1 MTSSPAPELKPILE
15 HMRER
20 NFTAALS
27 AADAALRSC
36 PNDPALLE
44 LAAIAALQ
52 AGQIERAVTWLE
64 RQLAIAPDNRAARF
78 NLASALATLGRSDA
92 ALDLAAEY
100 AGQPKLAR
108 LAGYLLQQKGRNDEA
123 IPAYRAA
130 LNEVPGDWETWN
142 NLGNCLSAAGESDA
156 AVAAIEQAINAAP
169 GNGTP
174 ELFLNLL
181 RALGLTGN
189 EQPRLHAAEEATR
202 RFPDHPDLRFEL
214 GVAQFAAG
222 QLDEAEATLKRAADA
237 EASFGRAAME
247 LGMLYET
254 TNRLDEL
261 DAHVARCAERGPSPE
276 LAFLQAWSLR
286 RRNRFAEAAEYAAR
300 IPPTINPAR
309 TAQLRAEI
317 ADRLGDEAEAFRQ
330 YELMNRASVDSDP
343 LPPGP
348 TYREQVAAQTAAMG
362 PPLPARQAKPGEPSD
377 PVFIV
382 GSPRSGTTLL
392 DTLLRALPE
401 LQVIEEMP
409 MLAMVVEEFP
419 GLERQSDLTQVDAA
433 RARYFELAEQ
443 LESPAGGRRI
453 VDKMPLH
460 LTHMPVIHRLFPD
473 AAIILVER
481 HPCDAVLSCFI
492 TNLALSH
499 AMHSY
504 TTLEGSARTYDAIF
518 ANWMRANELLPLR
531 VHRVRYERMIAD
543 LEAEL
548 RPLVAFLGL
557 PWRDEVLDNQASA
570 ARRGMV
576 RTASYA
582 QVGQPLYTRAVA
594 RWERYRKQMVPVLQ
608 IITPWIERLGY
619 APPEA
624 GS

>member
-1 MTSSPAPELKPILE
+1 MTSPPAPELKPILE
-15 HMRER
+15 YMRER
-20 NFTAALS
+20 NFTAAVS
-27 AADAALRSC
+27 AADAALQSR

-52 AGQIERAVTWLE
+52 GGQVERAVTWLE

-92 ALDLAAEY
+92 ALELAADY
-100 AGQPKLAR
+100 AGQSKLAR
-108 LAGYLLQQKGRNDEA
+108 LAGYLLQQRGRNDEA

-130 LNEVPGDWETWN
+130 LDQVPGDWETWN
-142 NLGNCLSAAGESDA
+142 NLGNCLSAAGETDA

-189 EQPRLHAAEEATR
+189 EQPRLLAAEEAAR

-214 GVAQFAAG
+214 GVAQFAVG
-222 QLDEAEATLKRAADA
+222 QLDAAEATLKRAADA

-261 DAHVARCAERGPSPE
+261 DAHVARCAARGASPE

-286 RRNRFAEAAEYAAR
+286 RRNRFEEAAEYAEQ

-317 ADRLGDEAEAFRQ
+317 ADRLGDAAEAFRQ

-362 PPLPARQAKPGEPSD
+362 LPLPARAAKPGEPSD

-419 GLERQSDLTQVDAA
+419 GLERQSDLTQVNAA

-443 LESPAGGRRI
+443 LESPAAGRRI

-460 LTHMPVIHRLFPD
+460 LTHMPVIYRLFPD

-504 TTLEGSARTYDAIF
+504 TTLEGSARTYHAIF

-594 RWERYRKQMVPVLQ
+594 RWERYREQMTPVLP
-608 IITPWIERLGY
+608 IIEPWIERLGY
-619 APPEA
+619 AANEA
-624 GS
+624 D